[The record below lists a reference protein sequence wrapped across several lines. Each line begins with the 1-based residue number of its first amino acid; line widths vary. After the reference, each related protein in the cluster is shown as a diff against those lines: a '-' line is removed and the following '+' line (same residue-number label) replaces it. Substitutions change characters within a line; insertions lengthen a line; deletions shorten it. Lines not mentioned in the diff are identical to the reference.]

1 MNDET
6 NLSPW
11 QHHRSKPKSIGVY
24 QRKIHGAIR
33 YSYWNGDYW
42 CAYAHDNV
50 SLAKR
55 YMNKTMRSSVQ
66 YAKWRGVIDEE

>member
-24 QRKIHGAIR
+24 QRKIHGEIR
-33 YSYWNGDYW
+33 YSDWNGDYW
-42 CAYAHDNV
+42 SVNACDI
-50 SLAKR
+50 SQAKR
-55 YMNKTMRSSVQ
+55 YKTIRSFVQ